1 MSNGKK
7 LLSFQT
13 VALTLGISY
22 MSAYRFVNTGQIKA
36 VRIGVKWKV
45 TQEELDRLTAEG
57 TIKKDALGT

>member
-7 LLSFQT
+7 LLSLQT

-57 TIKKDALGT
+57 TIKKYEQTT